1 MTTCARLL
9 KLAAPFRWWVALAVL
24 LCFGVLG
31 ASVGLMAMSAF
42 LISKAAL
49 ASGFS
54 QLAVIV
60 TAVRAFAIG
69 RAALRYAERYV
80 SHLATFRILTRLR
93 VWFYTAVE
101 PLAPAR
107 LDGYRG
113 GDLLTRIVADIET
126 LDQFYVRVVV
136 PPIAAALVT
145 ALSCLILGS
154 FDVRLGLVLLAFLL
168 LTGVVLPLI
177 TRRLSHAPSVQV
189 IGERAALNAALT
201 DEIQG
206 MADVLAF
213 GREERLQAQVFQRS
227 DRLQRAQVRLALA
240 RGMSN
245 ALAALL
251 AGLAGL
257 TILLLAIPLTTG
269 GEIARVYLALL
280 PLTAIAAFEAVQPL
294 GAALQHFESSQAA
307 AQRLFELIDAPPSVS
322 DPARPMPPPAEHSIE
337 FRDVRF
343 RYASDSPPV
352 LDGVSFQVPEG
363 GRLAVTGESGAGK
376 STLINL
382 LVRFW
387 DAQAGEVRV
396 GGHDVRAYR
405 SADLRERIGVV
416 SQQVHLFNGT
426 IRDNLLLAKGDATDE
441 EIRAACAQA
450 QIHEFI
456 ASLPDGYDTL
466 VGENGL
472 KLSGGER
479 QRIAVARV
487 ILKGAPIL
495 ILDEATA
502 NLDAATEQAVM
513 QALDSFMHG
522 RTTLIIS
529 HRRSAFEHADQI
541 LVLDRGRVTLTQV
554 NRPRGDAGS
563 PAARRGC
570 GCGGR
575 FAATVV
581 TGHMGTS

>member
-9 KLAAPFRWWVALAVL
+9 KLAAPFRWWMALAVA

-31 ASVGLMAMSAF
+31 ASVGLMAMSAY

-49 ASGFS
+49 VSGFS

-93 VWFYTAVE
+93 VWFYSAVE

-113 GDLLTRIVADIET
+113 GDLLARIVVDIET
-126 LDQFYVRVVV
+126 LDQFYVRVAV
-136 PPIAAALVT
+136 PPLAAALVT

-154 FDVRLGLVLLAFLL
+154 FDARLGLVLLVFLL
-168 LTGVVLPLI
+168 LTGVALPLV
-177 TRRLSHAPSVQV
+177 TRRLSRAPAVEV
-189 IGERAALNAALT
+189 IGERAALNATLA

-206 MADVLAF
+206 MADVLSF
-213 GREERLQAQVFQRS
+213 GQEQRLQAQVL
-227 DRLQRAQVRLALA
+227 RLSGRIERAQARLALA
-240 RGMSN
+240 RGMGN

-257 TILLLAIPLTTG
+257 TVLFLAIPLTSSG
-269 GEIARVYLALL
+269 QIDGVYLALL
-280 PLTAIAAFEAVQPL
+280 PLAAIAAFEAVQPL
-294 GAALQHFESSQAA
+294 GTALQHYEASQAA
-307 AQRLFELIDAPPSVS
+307 ARRLFELIDAPPLVS
-322 DPARPMPPPAEHSIE
+322 DSESPLPPPAEHSIE
-337 FRDVRF
+337 FHDVTF
-343 RYASDSPPV
+343 RYEPNGPPV
-352 LDGVSFQVPEG
+352 LGRVSFRIPEG

-376 STLINL
+376 STLVNL

-387 DAQAGEVRV
+387 DARAGEVRV
-396 GGHDVRAYR
+396 GGQDVRAYR
-405 SADLRERIGVV
+405 ADELRDCIGVV

-426 IRDNLLLAKGDATDE
+426 VRDNLLLAKGDATDR
-441 EIRAACAQA
+441 EIISACAQA
-450 QIHEFI
+450 QLHGFI

-472 KLSGGER
+472 RLSGGER
-479 QRIAVARV
+479 QRIAIARV
-487 ILKGAPIL
+487 ILKAAPIL

-502 NLDAATEQAVM
+502 NLDIVTEQAVM
-513 QALDSFMHG
+513 QALEPFMQG

-529 HRRSAFEHADQI
+529 HRRAGFEHVDQI
-541 LVLDRGRVTLTQV
+541 LMLDHGRITLTRV
-554 NRPRGDAGS
+554 NRTPGDAGS
-563 PAARRGC
+563 PADRRGC
-570 GCGGR
+570 GCGGQY
-575 FAATVV
+575 ATAV
-581 TGHMGTS
+581 TGQMGRS